1 MDLKRISA
9 KLLEHSKKY
18 KYVLLIVL
26 IGVVLITLPT
36 GGKGGADPTV
46 VAESVT
52 QSDNTVNDKL
62 SALLS
67 KVDGAGKV
75 EVMLTVAHGEET
87 IFQTD
92 NKFSQTEQSS
102 TTQQDTVTVTDASRN
117 QSGLIRQINPPA
129 YLGAVILCQGAD
141 SASVRLSIVDAVS
154 KATGLGADQISVLKM
169 K

>member
-1 MDLKRISA
+1 MDLRYVSTKV
-9 KLLEHSKKY
+9 LEFTKKY
-18 KYVLLIVL
+18 KYVLVILLLGLLLMALPSNENSSIDAASDPVTH
-26 IGVVLITLPT
+26 IQTEITI
-36 GGKGGADPTV
+36 
-46 VAESVT
+46 
-52 QSDNTVNDKL
+52 NDKL
-62 SALLS
+62 SSLLS
-67 KVDGAGKV
+67 KLDGAGKV

-92 NKFSQTEQSS
+92 NKFSETEQSC
-102 TTQQDTVTVTDASRN
+102 TTQQDTVTVTDESRN
-117 QSGLIRQINPPA
+117 QTGLIRQINPPV